1 MLIFNVDYTT
11 DSIANALAIIDTHQV
26 KPPKAISEK
35 EIVLHFLNHFKAF
48 GIESSKTLRYLMQ
61 P

>member
-1 MLIFNVDYTT
+1 MLIIAT

-35 EIVLHFLNHFKAF
+35 EIVLHIF
-48 GIESSKTLRYLMQ
+48 ESL
-61 P
+61 